1 VATSR
6 TTGPPPT
13 ADTGGSGKPHRQRP
27 RGSAVSHPTPQDNT
41 SGRGGG
47 TPHYHLRSWPFVA
60 KWLTDRGRLAIY
72 AKVTLARTPAGQPA
86 LDIVGVGVIPLTG
99 DPWPP
104 KALAANTAAA
114 ALIGRVEGHGPH
126 TAVGVGDSEDE
137 ALRNVLAELERWWA
151 AEFGQARLQAVAERL
166 WRNPQNRWLADES
179 EAWRR
184 LVAPPA
190 I

>member
-1 VATSR
+1 
-6 TTGPPPT
+6 
-13 ADTGGSGKPHRQRP
+13 
-27 RGSAVSHPTPQDNT
+27 
-41 SGRGGG
+41 
-47 TPHYHLRSWPFVA
+47 
-60 KWLTDRGRLAIY
+60 
-72 AKVTLARTPAGQPA
+72 
-86 LDIVGVGVIPLTG
+86 
-99 DPWPP
+99 
-104 KALAANTAAA
+104 
-114 ALIGRVEGHGPH
+114 VEGHGPH